1 MLHCTVA
8 STKTGL
14 FRLFLREI
22 FTQNAQSFFSTTLRY
37 LDPNHDGRPHLAN
50 VFIAGAL
57 SGVAVCSLSPVELV
71 KIRLQ
76 MITSAKPGKLSMV
89 TREIYRQGGLFGKN
103 GLYRGFTAQVARDAW
118 GYRFF
123 FEFYL

>member
-1 MLHCTVA
+1 M
-8 STKTGL
+8 
-14 FRLFLREI
+14 
-22 FTQNAQSFFSTTLRY
+22 RY
-37 LDPNHDGRPHLAN
+37 LDENHATRPDLKN

-76 MITSAKPGKLSMV
+76 MITDKKPGKLTTV
-89 TREIYRQGGLFGKN
+89 TRDIYRQGGLLGKN

-118 GYRFF
+118 GYRLNYISIFF
-123 FEFYL
+123 KLIL